1 METTASPMV
10 ILVNDEQPSN
20 ALSPIDF
27 TLAGK
32 VISFKLVQPLKAP
45 SFMDSTL
52 AGKDMEVRLVLPAKA
67 LFPIALINFPLYF
80 SGSSTS
86 LTTLVFILTRV

>member
-1 METTASPMV
+1 MV

-80 SGSSTS
+80 REARLRLQRWSSFS
-86 LTTLVFILTRV
+86 RECNNFCRR